1 MIINGNWPLHHGDK
15 GDWCY
20 VQQKGGCTPHLTI
33 PPPTP
38 LPRWLLFGK
47 SVPEVS
53 DFFQKKQNSDFL
65 TRNLLAE
72 KCWLGFLDTPQ
83 AKQNLS
89 VNLTWPIDDPSAVEF
104 FHQQQTEL
112 FSLLMR
118 NCEVLWNPS
127 FKGVASPIPNLIA
140 ICCLPMCGV
149 SEHVK
154 ISVVGHITVR
164 LEKGVHEVTGRQ
176 NVIHSFNGGF

>member
-1 MIINGNWPLHHGDK
+1 MAIGPFIMGTKETGVM
-15 GDWCY
+15 Y
-20 VQQKGGCTPHLTI
+20 QQKGGCTPHLTI
-33 PPPTP
+33 PLPTL

-47 SVPEVS
+47 SGPEVS

-65 TRNLLAE
+65 ARNLLAE

-89 VNLTWPIDDPSAVEF
+89 VNLTWPTDDPSAVEF

-140 ICCLPMCGV
+140 VCCSPMCGV
-149 SEHVK
+149 LEHVQ

-164 LEKGVHEVTGRQ
+164 LEKGVHEVTVRQ